1 MGFPSGSAV
10 KNPLQ
15 CRRRGNTGS
24 ILGSKNFLEEVMATH
39 SSNLAGKFHG

>member
-1 MGFPSGSAV
+1 MGFPSGSAG

-24 ILGSKNFLEEVMATH
+24 ILGSKIFPEKKNIFPGGGDGNPLQ
-39 SSNLAGKFHG
+39 

>member
-1 MGFPSGSAV
+1 MGFPSGSAG

-24 ILGSKNFLEEVMATH
+24 ILGSKIFPEKKKNIFPGGGDGNPLQ
-39 SSNLAGKFHG
+39 